1 MCDAS
6 RYDAAL
12 VVHHWLTQQEGI
24 NFLSSHS
31 VWCVGGKVNWKFL
44 FFIWLIRNFVGLLST
59 SSRSWTEKCLTRCPR
74 VWRNLPSQNVLCWTG
89 RGDTLCKSL
98 IFCCTQHLL
107 VLTKILLCIVTKRW
121 LVPAQP
127 QIISGGCLIFYCNGS
142 HTRLPRFCNWTNFW
156 F

>member
-1 MCDAS
+1 MHPGMTQRLSSTIGWRSRKGLTSCHPIVFDAS
-6 RYDAAL
+6 
-12 VVHHWLTQQEGI
+12 
-24 NFLSSHS
+24 
-31 VWCVGGKVNWKFL
+31 GGKVNWKFL